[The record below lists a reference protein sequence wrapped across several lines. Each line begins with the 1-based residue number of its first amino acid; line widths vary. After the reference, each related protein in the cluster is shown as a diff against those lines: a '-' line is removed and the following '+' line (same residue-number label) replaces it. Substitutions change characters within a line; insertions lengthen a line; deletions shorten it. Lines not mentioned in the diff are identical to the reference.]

1 MSHLPKAAAPVG
13 PARRIA
19 LPLLLA
25 GAVVLGCNGTT
36 DPDAKPVSRIVY
48 ERDGDIAAI
57 EPDGTGD
64 GLIVVSSD
72 RELSPASSVDGRV
85 AFVRQRPSQNRS
97 DIVILERDGRTASVT
112 PDSMYDSDPAWSP
125 DGRQIAV
132 RSLVNRESGVDGS
145 VVLTYRDAGIYIM
158 NADGSGRRRLTSEE
172 DAAPA
177 WSPDGSRLVVA
188 RADTVGSRRLVIVS
202 AADGL
207 SAQQL
212 TSGGAQIGDTDPSW
226 SPDGARIAFSR
237 MDPSFQTG
245 VFLIGAD
252 GSGLGRLI
260 GPLQTSAG
268 HPSWSPDGREVVYTD
283 SDLGGLAIMAVDS
296 SNRRG
301 LGVSGA
307 SPRW

>member
-1 MSHLPKAAAPVG
+1 MPHLPKAAAPVI
-13 PARRIA
+13 PARCIA

-25 GAVVLGCNGTT
+25 GAVMLGCNGAT
-36 DPDAKPVSRIVY
+36 DPNAKPVSRIVY
-48 ERDGDIAAI
+48 ERGGDIAAI

-64 GLIVVSSD
+64 GLIVVGPEWE
-72 RELSPASSVDGRV
+72 RSPASSVDGRV
-85 AFVRQRPSQNRS
+85 AFVRRRNR
-97 DIVILERDGRTASVT
+97 DNRDVVVIVERDGRTATVT

-132 RSLVNRESGVDGS
+132 SSLVYLQTEAG
-145 VVLTYRDAGIYIM
+145 TEWRDVGIYIM
-158 NADGSGRRRLTSEE
+158 NADGSGRRRLTSEF
-172 DAAPA
+172 DATPA

-188 RADTVGSRRLVIVS
+188 RSQVEGGPRLVIVS
-202 AADGL
+202 TADGS

-212 TSGGAQIGDTDPSW
+212 TTGGDGIADWEPSW

-237 MDPSFQTG
+237 LGATYQSG
-245 VFLIGAD
+245 VYLIGAD
-252 GSGLGRLI
+252 GSGLGRLL

-283 SDLGGLAIMAVDS
+283 SELGGLAIMAVDS